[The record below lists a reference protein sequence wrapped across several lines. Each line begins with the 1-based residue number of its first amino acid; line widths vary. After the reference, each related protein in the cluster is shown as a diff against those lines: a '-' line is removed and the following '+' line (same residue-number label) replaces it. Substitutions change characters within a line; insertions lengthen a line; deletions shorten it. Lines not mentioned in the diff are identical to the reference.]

1 MRPRHLLA
9 LVLAF
14 AGSARAA
21 GSLNVVT
28 AVEVKDEGTAVV
40 LHVTGSR
47 PPNFTTFSMADPPRF
62 VIDLSEARLQGVP
75 EDLVVRDGVV
85 NLVKNLSYGSDAT
98 SIARIMVAFQL
109 DVDPP
114 DVQAAGNTLVVRI
127 AKPAAAAAAVATDD
141 GAKAREAER
150 KAQETARV
158 AAEAK
163 AQEETARVAAEAK
176 AQEEAARAAAEA
188 KAQEETA
195 RAAAE
200 AKAQE
205 ETARAAAEAKAQ
217 EEAARAAAKAKA
229 QEEAARA
236 AEAQARADVEKA
248 EALKEAAAAEE
259 KSRGDAQSA
268 EEARAAYE
276 KERQAAVARAEEE
289 AQARA
294 RAEADAR
301 EAEAQARADAER
313 KSKDAAAEARAS
325 AERELAATNATTA
338 VLHEAPSRAP
348 AAAEPAEPEA
358 TPAIADAPAV
368 AHASAD
374 ALDIGAPRAQLR
386 EVGFRQLPGA
396 SRVYVR
402 TSVTPRFTIQDVG
415 ENVIRVE
422 LENTRATRRNDLR
435 HLDTSFFPSAV
446 AVVTPARRGASYVL
460 DIKLRERVPYQ
471 QRIEG
476 DMLAIDFE
484 RPAAPG
490 TLPVAGPAGTMPAES
505 GAERVPAA
513 LEGEAEAAPAAN

>member
-28 AVEVKDEGTAVV
+28 AVEVKDEGAAVV
-40 LHVTGSR
+40 LQVTGSR

-62 VIDLSEARLQGVP
+62 VIDLSEARFQGVP
-75 EDLVVRDGVV
+75 EDMVVRDGVV

-127 AKPAAAAAAVATDD
+127 AKPAGAAAAVATDD
-141 GAKAREAER
+141 GAKAREAEQKAR
-150 KAQETARV
+150 KAQEEAAR
-158 AAEAK
+158 A
-163 AQEETARVAAEAK
+163 AAEAK

-188 KAQEETA
+188 KARVDVEKAEA
-195 RAAAE
+195 AKEAAA
-200 AKAQE
+200 A
-205 ETARAAAEAKAQ
+205 
-217 EEAARAAAKAKA
+217 
-229 QEEAARA
+229 
-236 AEAQARADVEKA
+236 AQARADVEKA
-248 EALKEAAAAEE
+248 EAAKDAAAAE
-259 KSRGDAQSA
+259 KSRGGAQSA
-268 EEARAAYE
+268 AAARAADE
-276 KERQAAVARAEEE
+276 KERQGAVARAEEE

-301 EAEAQARADAER
+301 EVEAQARADEER
-313 KSKDAAAEARAS
+313 KAKEDADARAAAEARAAS
-325 AERELAATNATTA
+325 ERELAATNAKTA
-338 VLHEAPSRAP
+338 VLDEAPSRAP
-348 AAAEPAEPEA
+348 AAAEPAAPEA

-368 AHASAD
+368 AAHASAD
-374 ALDIGAPRAQLR
+374 VLDIGAPRAQLR

-476 DMLAIDFE
+476 NMLAIDFE

-490 TLPVAGPAGTMPAES
+490 ALPVAGPAGTMPADG
-505 GAERVPAA
+505 GAEPVPAA
-513 LEGEAEAAPAAN
+513 LEGEAPEAAPAAN